1 MFENEVCQA
10 TVQHIASSFRI
21 DECLGNEAGAV
32 GTYLLGQ
39 KYLGSDKLVV
49 PYWVTVSYYF
59 LFDYLVYAS
68 LLSAPFMFFA
78 LVL

>member
-10 TVQHIASSFRI
+10 TVWHIASSFRI
-21 DECLGNEAGAV
+21 DECLGNEVAAV
-32 GTYLLGQ
+32 GIYLLGE

-59 LFDYLVYAS
+59 LFDYFVYAS
-68 LLSAPFMFFA
+68 LLSAPFMFFG